1 MSVRMYLKTVAAAAL
16 CVWMA
21 VPAVSGQTGTANAGV
36 TGEGAGIPFERIV
49 DAGITGVYVVLTA
62 VSVLMVALIIYFLAV
77 VRRGQ
82 IVPER
87 LRRQL
92 LDHVRA
98 GNYDEARRLCRA
110 GSSSLSA
117 VVLTALDNLQS
128 VPQGES
134 LLLRDT
140 VEAEGARQSE
150 AIQGQIQYLT
160 DVAVVAPML
169 GLLGTVL
176 GMMIAFNAVHD
187 QIAVVRPAELADG
200 INVAMRTT
208 AAGLIIGITAT
219 IFYAFFRRRAGGLIA
234 SLEAAVADIFTAL
247 IARRSVQ

>member
-1 MSVRMYLKTVAAAAL
+1 MTVRSKLMAAVAMLGA
-16 CVWMA
+16 WTA
-21 VPAVSGQTGTANAGV
+21 VPAVYGQPVAGDV
-36 TGEGAGIPFERIV
+36 PEAGIPFERV
-49 DAGITGVYVVLTA
+49 VGVGITGVYGVLA
-62 VSVLMVALIIYFLAV
+62 VLSILMVALILYFFVV

-87 LRRQL
+87 LRREL
-92 LDHVRA
+92 LDRVRA
-98 GNYDEARRLCRA
+98 GNFDEARRLCREK
-110 GSSSLSA
+110 SSPLSTI
-117 VVLTALDNLQS
+117 VLTALDHMQS
-128 VPQGES
+128 VPEGES

-187 QIAVVRPAELADG
+187 QIAVVRPAELAMG
-200 INVAMRTT
+200 VNQAMRTT
-208 AAGLIIGITAT
+208 AAGLVLGITAT
-219 IFYAFFRRRAGGLIA
+219 IFYAIFRRRAGRLIA
-234 SLEAAVADIFTAL
+234 ALEAATADIFTAL
-247 IARRSVQ
+247 IARRAVR